1 MTVAEATPELR
12 VADRNDRA
20 FLGHPKGLGYLGFTE
35 ACERFSYYS
44 MQTLLVLYMVNYLLV
59 PGRMEH
65 VLGLDWLRGWHYLGL
80 EAQPLSSAI
89 FGDYTSLVYLTPI
102 LGGIIADKLTGRR
115 IALIAGALM
124 MALGHFLMAFE
135 NAFLF
140 ALLCLIVGVGLF
152 KGNIATQVGELY
164 SETDLRRA
172 MAFQIFYIFI
182 NVSVIAAPLISGT
195 LGQKVGWHY
204 GFGCAG
210 IVMVLG
216 LIIYLWGQKSLPA
229 DLAVA
234 ARPQG
239 QLIGRAVGGA
249 VGIALLAVGWLAISG
264 YLFSGWLIYILPAF
278 LVVLALYFMLARSPG
293 PEDRFRFISFLVMI
307 VALEMLLIVDQ
318 LSLPGSPF
326 SPWIKGIVAVVAIVG
341 TLYFFLT
348 RSLDKGDRSRVIALM
363 VLIPMLG
370 ISLLTNQEIFNAY
383 LVWGDQHFDLTLLN
397 NTSSW
402 LITLD
407 AALSFSMLVAVA
419 LFWKWWSLKR
429 KEPDEI
435 SKIII
440 GSLFTIVGGLCL
452 FMAAATQPAD
462 GKIGLFWPFLFHLF
476 NSIGFAHV
484 LPISLALFSKIAP
497 KAIAATVIG
506 LYYLAF
512 FAANKI
518 VGYIGGLYSSLPTT
532 TFWLIHIGSAVIGL
546 VAFVLFKAFM
556 GKRLASHAP
565 EEADVFA

>member
-1 MTVAEATPELR
+1 MTAAEATPRLDA
-12 VADRNDRA
+12 VAERNDRA

-59 PGRMEH
+59 PGRMGQ
-65 VLGLDWLRGWHYLGL
+65 VVGLDWLRGWHYPGL
-80 EAQPLSSAI
+80 EGQPLSSAI

-115 IALIAGALM
+115 IALIAGALT
-124 MALGHFLMAFE
+124 MALGHFLMAFQD
-135 NAFLF
+135 AFLF
-140 ALLCLIVGVGLF
+140 ALLALIIGVGLF

-164 SETDLRRA
+164 SESDLRRA

-210 IVMVLG
+210 VVMVAG
-216 LIIYLWGQKSLPA
+216 LVLYLSGQRWLPA

-234 ARPQG
+234 DRPKG
-239 QLIGRAVGGA
+239 QLIGRAFAGA
-249 VGIALLAVGWLAISG
+249 AGI
-264 YLFSGWLIYILPAF
+264 
-278 LVVLALYFMLARSPG
+278 
-293 PEDRFRFISFLVMI
+293 
-307 VALEMLLIVDQ
+307 
-318 LSLPGSPF
+318 
-326 SPWIKGIVAVVAIVG
+326 AVVALAWLALSGFLFSSWLSGAIAVIVLLSA
-341 TLYFFLT
+341 LYFFLT
-348 RSLDKGDRSRVIALM
+348 RGLGGEDKSRVLALFI
-363 VLIPMLG
+363 LIPVLA

-383 LVWGDQHFDLTLLN
+383 LVWGDEQFNLSFMGTTLP
-397 NTSSW
+397 SSW

-407 AALSFSMLVAVA
+407 ATLSFAMLVAVA
-419 LFWKWWSLKR
+419 AFWKWWSLKR
-429 KEPDEI
+429 REPDEI
-435 SKIII
+435 TKMII
-440 GSLFTIVGGLCL
+440 GSLFTIVGGACL
-452 FMAAATQPAD
+452 FAAALTQPGG
-462 GKIGLFWPFLFHLF
+462 GKIGLFWPFLFHLM

-497 KAIAATVIG
+497 RQISGSVIG

-518 VGYIGGLYSSLPTT
+518 VGVIGGLYSSLPTT
-532 TFWLIHIGSAVIGL
+532 TFWLIHVASAVIGL
-546 VAFVLFKAFM
+546 VAFVLFKLLM
-556 GKRLASHAP
+556 GRRLAHG
-565 EEADVFA
+565 EAAA